1 MGDLR
6 VALLQVLPEKSLEE
20 GLEKGLRCC
29 RRAKELGADIAV
41 FPEMWSTGYR
51 IPEELEEL
59 RALAVPADGPFVGAF
74 GEAARELGM
83 AVCITFLEAW
93 DPLPRNS
100 LCLFDRFGA
109 RRLTYAKV
117 HTCDFGEE
125 SRLAPGDGFSVTSL
139 DTAKGPVKVGTMICY
154 DREFPESARILM
166 LQGAEV
172 VLVPNACPMEIQRLS
187 QLRARAFENMMGV
200 ATVNY
205 PKGQPDCNGRS
216 SAFDGVAYFPE
227 GTGPRDTQLL
237 EAGEEEGIYLADF
250 PLELMRAYR
259 RQEVHGNA
267 YRRPRL
273 YGQLLSEKVEEPFF
287 RPDARR

>member
-6 VALLQVLPEKSLEE
+6 VALLQVLPEKSLEG

-125 SRLAPGDGFSVTSL
+125 SRLTPGDGFSVTSL
-139 DTAKGPVKVGTMICY
+139 DTAKGPVKV
-154 DREFPESARILM
+154 A
-166 LQGAEV
+166 
-172 VLVPNACPMEIQRLS
+172 
-187 QLRARAFENMMGV
+187 
-200 ATVNY
+200 
-205 PKGQPDCNGRS
+205 
-216 SAFDGVAYFPE
+216 
-227 GTGPRDTQLL
+227 
-237 EAGEEEGIYLADF
+237 
-250 PLELMRAYR
+250 
-259 RQEVHGNA
+259 
-267 YRRPRL
+267 RRPRD
-273 YGQLLSEKVEEPFF
+273 ST
-287 RPDARR
+287 R